1 MRRRPPTAPRPPLRA
16 FVVAAGLALAVAS
29 GLVPFR
35 GAAPVVAAGTAETM
49 ESSIA
54 GWINDARAQ
63 GGLAALH
70 LDARLVDLSGDRA
83 ATLASKDQLSHD
95 AAGCLSCQL
104 ESRGIAWN
112 LYGEVLASNSWQ
124 WGSESARVVFESWRD
139 SASHWDIVMNPQ
151 FDSIGVGVAQA
162 ATGVTYASA
171 VFIDAPGAGANP
183 TPAPKP
189 AATPRPTPR
198 ATPRPTPPPTPAP
211 TPEPA
216 SIPGPRAR
224 VGLMPL

>member
-1 MRRRPPTAPRPPLRA
+1 MRRRPSAPRASRRA
-16 FVVAAGLALAVAS
+16 FLVAAALALAVAS

-35 GAAPVVAAGTAETM
+35 GAAPVAAGTAETM
-49 ESSIA
+49 EASIL

-63 GGLAALH
+63 RGLATLRV
-70 LDARLVDLSGDRA
+70 DARLVDLSGDRA

-104 ESRGIAWN
+104 SDRGIAWN
-112 LYGEVLASNSWQ
+112 LYGEVLASNSWP

-139 SASHWDIVMNPQ
+139 SSSHWDILMNPQ
-151 FDSIGVGVAQA
+151 FDSIGVGVAPA
-162 ATGVTYASA
+162 ASGTTYASA
-171 VFIDAPGAGANP
+171 VLIDAPGTATNP
-183 TPAPKP
+183 TPPPKP

-198 ATPRPTPPPTPAP
+198 PTPRATPPPTPTP
-211 TPEPA
+211 TPEPV
-216 SIPGPRAR
+216 SIPGPRAH

>member
-1 MRRRPPTAPRPPLRA
+1 M
-16 FVVAAGLALAVAS
+16 AAALALVIAS

-35 GAAPVVAAGTAETM
+35 GADAVSAGTAETM

-63 GGLAALH
+63 RGLAVLQ

-95 AAGCLSCQL
+95 VAGCLSCQL
-104 ESRGIAWN
+104 DSRGIGSN
-112 LYGEVLASNSWQ
+112 QYGEVLASNSWP
-124 WGSESARVVFESWRD
+124 WGSESARVVYESWRD
-139 SASHWDIVMNPQ
+139 SAGHWDILMNPQ
-151 FDSIGVGVAQA
+151 FDSLGVGVAQA
-162 ATGVTYASA
+162 ASGATYASA
-171 VFIDAPGAGANP
+171 VLIDAPAGVANP
-183 TPAPKP
+183 TPPKP
-189 AATPRPTPR
+189 AETPRPTPRPTPR

-211 TPEPA
+211 TPEPET
-216 SIPGPRAR
+216 IPGPRVR

>member
-1 MRRRPPTAPRPPLRA
+1 MRRRPPTAPRPSPRA
-16 FVVAAGLALAVAS
+16 LVVAAALALVLAS

-35 GAAPVVAAGTAETM
+35 GAHAVAAGTAETM
-49 ESSIA
+49 VSSIA

-63 GGLAALH
+63 RGLPALQ
-70 LDARLVDLSGDRA
+70 LDARLVGLSGDRA

-95 AAGCLSCQL
+95 VAGCLSCQL

-112 LYGEVLASNSWQ
+112 LYGEVLASNSWP

-139 SASHWDIVMNPQ
+139 STSHWDVLMNPQ
-151 FDSIGVGVAQA
+151 FDSIGVGVAQS

-171 VFIDAPGAGANP
+171 ALIDVPGAGAAP
-183 TPAPKP
+183 TLAPKP

-211 TPEPA
+211 TPEPE
-216 SIPGPRAR
+216 SI
-224 VGLMPL
+224 